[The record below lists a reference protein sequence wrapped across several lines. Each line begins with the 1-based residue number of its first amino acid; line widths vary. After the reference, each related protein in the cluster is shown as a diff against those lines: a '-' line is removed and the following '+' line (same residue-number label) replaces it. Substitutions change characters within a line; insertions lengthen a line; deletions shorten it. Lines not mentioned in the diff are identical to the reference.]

1 MGKDLRKIMKKH
13 ILFYTVIQAAAA
25 VFFILFSLTFVKNIS
40 VNEVHTV
47 QNLAGRIIPAFPET
61 ESDFMQAIQYPSGE
75 QQNAGTKLLARYGY
89 EETDFLHKS
98 PFYRHGI
105 YACLGIF
112 TILFILSLF
121 SGYGFFYSAGKQQK
135 TKEALLS
142 SFLERC
148 LSDDY
153 SFLEH
158 PEELT
163 GLQQGSLS
171 DTFLQLAQKLRL
183 KTEILAEEKDNTK
196 TLVTDI
202 SHQLKTPLSALK
214 TCFSIYTEADT
225 TQEKEEFE
233 ERCKFQLE
241 KLENLT
247 TSLIN
252 ISRLE
257 NAMILLQPSPTSL
270 TDILIEA
277 VNAVYGKAAAKQ
289 ITVNTEDFQDIT
301 LSLDKKWTAEALFN
315 ILDNAVKYSPTGTSV
330 LIRIQTLHS
339 FVRVEIEDQGIGIPK
354 EEYNKIFKRFYRG
367 QNAVVQKS
375 DGSGVGL
382 YLSRKILED
391 QGGTLSVKAAKKQ
404 GSVFVVQLPL

>member
-1 MGKDLRKIMKKH
+1 MKKH

-25 VFFILFSLTFVKNIS
+25 VFFLLFSLTFVKNIC

-61 ESDFMQAIQYPSGE
+61 ESDFMQAIQHPSEE
-75 QQNAGTKLLARYGY
+75 QQNIGTELLARYGY
-89 EETDFLHKS
+89 EETDFLGKS

-105 YACLGIF
+105 HVFLGIF
-112 TILFILSLF
+112 TILFIFSLF
-121 SGYGFFYSAGKQQK
+121 SGYGFFYSAEKQQK

-158 PEELT
+158 PEELA

-183 KTEILAEEKDNTK
+183 KTETLAEERDNTK

-225 TQEKEEFE
+225 PEEKEEFE
-233 ERCKFQLE
+233 ERCKFQLN

-247 TSLIN
+247 ASLIN

-289 ITVNTEDFQDIT
+289 ITVNTEDFQEIT

-315 ILDNAVKYSPTGTSV
+315 ILDNAVKYSPAGTCV
-330 LIRIQTLHS
+330 LIRIQALYS
-339 FVRVEIEDQGIGIPK
+339 FVRIEIEDQGIGIPR
-354 EEYNKIFKRFYRG
+354 EESNKIFKRFYRG
-367 QNAVVQKS
+367 QNAAVQKS
-375 DGSGVGL
+375 EGSGVGL

-391 QGGTLSVKAAKKQ
+391 QGGTVSVKTARKQ
-404 GSVFVVQLPL
+404 GSVFVVQLPLP

>member
-1 MGKDLRKIMKKH
+1 MKKH

-25 VFFILFSLTFVKNIS
+25 VFFLLFSLTFVKNIC

-61 ESDFMQAIQYPSGE
+61 ESDFMQAIQHPSEE
-75 QQNAGTKLLARYGY
+75 QQNIGTELLARYGY
-89 EETDFLHKS
+89 EETDFLGKS

-105 YACLGIF
+105 YVCLGIF
-112 TILFILSLF
+112 TILFIFSLF
-121 SGYGFFYSAGKQQK
+121 SGYGFFYSAEKQQK

-142 SFLERC
+142 SLLECC

-158 PEELT
+158 PEELA

-183 KTEILAEEKDNTK
+183 KTETLAEERDNTK

-225 TQEKEEFE
+225 PEEKEEFE
-233 ERCKFQLE
+233 ERCKFQLD

-247 TSLIN
+247 ASLIN

-289 ITVNTEDFQDIT
+289 ITVNTEDFQEIT

-315 ILDNAVKYSPTGTSV
+315 ILDNAVKYSPAGTCV
-330 LIRIQTLHS
+330 LIRIQALYS
-339 FVRVEIEDQGIGIPK
+339 FVRIEIEDQGIGIPR

-367 QNAVVQKS
+367 QNATVQKS
-375 DGSGVGL
+375 EGSGVGL

-391 QGGTLSVKAAKKQ
+391 QGGTVSVKAARKQ
-404 GSVFVVQLPL
+404 GSVFVVQLPLP

>member
-1 MGKDLRKIMKKH
+1 MKKH

-25 VFFILFSLTFVKNIS
+25 VFFLLFSLTFVKNIC

-61 ESDFMQAIQYPSGE
+61 ESDFMQAIQHPSEE
-75 QQNAGTKLLARYGY
+75 QQNIGTELLARYGY
-89 EETDFLHKS
+89 EETDFLGKS

-105 YACLGIF
+105 HVCLGIF
-112 TILFILSLF
+112 TILFIFSLF
-121 SGYGFFYSAGKQQK
+121 SGYGFFYSAEKQQK

-158 PEELT
+158 PEELA

-183 KTEILAEEKDNTK
+183 KTETLAEERDNTK

-225 TQEKEEFE
+225 PEEKEEFE
-233 ERCKFQLE
+233 ERCKFQLD

-247 TSLIN
+247 ASLIN

-289 ITVNTEDFQDIT
+289 ITVNTEDFQEIT

-315 ILDNAVKYSPTGTSV
+315 ILDNAVKYSPAGTTI
-330 LIRIQTLHS
+330 LIRIQTLYS
-339 FVRVEIEDQGIGIPK
+339 FVRVEIEDQGIGIPR

-367 QNAVVQKS
+367 QNAAVQKS
-375 DGSGVGL
+375 EGSGVGL

-391 QGGTLSVKAAKKQ
+391 QGGTVSVKAARKQ
-404 GSVFVVQLPL
+404 GSVFVVQLPLP